1 MRAILPAGLWAVLT
15 VSGIRAVAAQKIDV
29 DSVQVVTRTKLEALL
44 ASYGPA
50 RDTRWRRSQH
60 NPFAMVGY
68 FDKDLTYAS
77 RFEIFITI
85 TNKATIWFRVYPMWS
100 DYINIDEARD
110 ASGLMRWVL
119 RDSYRSFFFWGV
131 DDDLDVFAG
140 YEFTLE
146 DGFPEEAIKV
156 VIRSV
161 PLIDGSVGE
170 MRYFI
175 E

>member
-1 MRAILPAGLWAVLT
+1 
-15 VSGIRAVAAQKIDV
+15 
-29 DSVQVVTRTKLEALL
+29 
-44 ASYGPA
+44 
-50 RDTRWRRSQH
+50 
-60 NPFAMVGY
+60 MVGY

-77 RFEIFITI
+77 RFEIFLTI

-110 ASGLMRWVL
+110 ASGLTRWLL

-131 DDDLDVFAG
+131 DDDSDVFAG

-146 DGFPEEAIKV
+146 DGFPEETIKV

-170 MRYFI
+170 MRPFI